1 MEMSCQ
7 VHLLAREKGNLMSSS
22 CLVPA
27 ADFSSACPTSS
38 VAFCMMLLFWGRIEN
53 SSVEYVQS
61 PGEPGS
67 FAARRGRHMADFP

>member
-61 PGEPGS
+61 PGEQGWL
-67 FAARRGRHMADFP
+67 AAHRDRHMADFP